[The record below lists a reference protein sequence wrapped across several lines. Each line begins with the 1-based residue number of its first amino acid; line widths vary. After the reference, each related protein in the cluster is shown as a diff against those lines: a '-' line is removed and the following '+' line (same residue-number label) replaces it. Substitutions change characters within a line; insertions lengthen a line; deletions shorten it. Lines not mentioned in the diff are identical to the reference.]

1 MKRTGSKAPKVAKA
15 SKAKGSKGAT
25 GSKVATGSKSPAGSR
40 PARRRILIVDDD
52 RITRH
57 VLSKVLESGGYAVA
71 TAVDGVEAL
80 EVLRA
85 KRFDLVLLD
94 VWMPRMSG
102 LDVLTE
108 LRARKTRVRVVVMTT
123 DDTPETM
130 LRAVRD
136 QAVKYVSKPMEPGT
150 LLDTVREAIDA
161 PPPLPIEVVSARPDW
176 VELVVPCTHEAA
188 DRIQAVVARLETT
201 LPEATRDS
209 LAVAFRELLMN
220 AIEWGGKLDPNHKV
234 RIACLRSRR
243 MILYRIADP
252 GAGFDIDT
260 LSHAAIGQPAGDPI
274 AHMQVREEKGIRP
287 GGFGLLMVRQ
297 TADELLYNE
306 KRNEV
311 VFVKYLD
318 EASEAPP
325 LRTDQAS

>member
-1 MKRTGSKAPKVAKA
+1 VKKRVNKAAKQAARKAPRTA
-15 SKAKGSKGAT
+15 SRK
-25 GSKVATGSKSPAGSR
+25 
-40 PARRRILIVDDD
+40 ILVVDDD

-57 VLSKVLESGGYAVA
+57 VLSKVLTSGGYDVTVA
-71 TAVDGVEAL
+71 SDGVEAL
-80 EVLRA
+80 ETLKK
-85 KRFDLVLLD
+85 KRFDLILLD

-102 LDVLTE
+102 LEMLAQ
-108 LRARKTRVRVVVMTT
+108 LRARKTRPRVVVMTT

-136 QAVKYVSKPMEPGT
+136 QAIKYVSKPMEPGA
-150 LLDTVREAIDA
+150 LLDTVRETIDA
-161 PPPLPIEVVSARPDW
+161 PAPAPIEVVSARPEW

-188 DRIQAVVARLETT
+188 DRIQAVMAHLETT
-201 LPEATRDS
+201 LPDAMRDS
-209 LAVAFRELLMN
+209 LALAFRELLMN
-220 AIEWGGKLDPNHKV
+220 AIEWGGRLDPAHKV

-243 MILYRIADP
+243 MLMYRIADP
-252 GAGFDIDT
+252 GPGFKIET
-260 LSHAAIGQPAGDPI
+260 LTHAAIGQPAGDPI

-318 EASEAPP
+318 DMPAAPDREAAPP
-325 LRTDQAS
+325 SER

>member
-1 MKRTGSKAPKVAKA
+1 MKKAKAPTRVARNSTK
-15 SKAKGSKGAT
+15 
-25 GSKVATGSKSPAGSR
+25 R
-40 PARRRILIVDDD
+40 PAKPAARCILIVDDD

-57 VLSKVLESGGYAVA
+57 VISKVLTSSGYEVA
-71 TAVDGVEAL
+71 QARDGVEAL
-80 EVLRA
+80 DVLA
-85 KRFDLVLLD
+85 KKTFDLVLLD

-102 LDVLTE
+102 LDVLAE
-108 LRARKTRVRVVVMTT
+108 LRARKGRVRVVVMTA

-136 QAVKYVSKPMEPGT
+136 QAIKYVSKPMEPGM
-150 LLDTVREAIDA
+150 LLDTVREAIEA
-161 PPPLPIEVVSARPDW
+161 PDPLPIEVVSARPEW

-188 DRIQAVVARLETT
+188 DRIQAVIGRLETT
-201 LPEATRDS
+201 LPEAMRDS
-209 LAVAFRELLMN
+209 LALAFRELLMN
-220 AIEWGGKLDPNHKV
+220 AIEWGGRLDPNHKV

-243 MILYRIADP
+243 MLMYRIADP
-252 GAGFDIDT
+252 GPGFDIDT

-318 EASEAPP
+318 EKPGEG
-325 LRTDQAS
+325 